1 QPADWRQWVGI
12 MYNRST
18 LTLGQVTV
26 QDGTSNTLLFGEG
39 LGGCGTGVRDTAW
52 SWFGVGSMGTAFGL
66 GNSHIPAYPQP
77 ATTAAVLNPPA
88 TLSTPP
94 VAGQDGAIWYRF
106 SSRHAA
112 VVQFCYGDVSTRG
125 IRFGATT
132 TSDTSIAPAGVQPNT
147 PGNNPSDWAVLQQL

>member
-1 QPADWRQWVGI
+1 QWVGI

-66 GNSHIPAYPQP
+66 GNSHTPAYQQP
-77 ATTAAVLNPPA
+77 ATSAAVLTPPNPMSA
-88 TLSTPP
+88 PP
-94 VAGQDGAIWYRF
+94 VAGMDGAIWYRF

-112 VVQFCYGDVSTRG
+112 VVQFCFGDVSTRG

-132 TSDTSIAPAGVQPNT
+132 TSDTSIDPNAQPQT
-147 PGNNPSDWAVLQQL
+147 PGNNPSDWAVLQQLAGR